1 MPPEETSVTPPAAV
15 PTAPVAPAPI
25 AAPSA
30 ATTPST
36 PAAPPPVAATPV
48 APAAPRS
55 PVVPDADPRVGDPG
69 WLKARIERASE
80 KAKKELR
87 RELKAEKKATR
98 AAGEEAA
105 RVVSAAN
112 AEVAAAKVAV
122 DALLGTIPEADR
134 AAIIKAGNGSA
145 IETLKSFALWQS
157 AKGISQPA
165 IPAPVAPVAAP
176 PAGAAP
182 PAVAP
187 LTPTA
192 GAPLAAPATTT
203 PPGAAPMPPGGP
215 AQPEDHKA
223 VYADLRATNPLVAA
237 QYLNWHRNEIYP
249 DKKLDWK

>member
-1 MPPEETSVTPPAAV
+1 MPPDEVPAVVPPAV
-15 PTAPVAPAPI
+15 PAAPIALAPVAAPAVVPAPAPAPAPAA
-25 AAPSA
+25 AAP
-30 ATTPST
+30 
-36 PAAPPPVAATPV
+36 AP
-48 APAAPRS
+48 APRS
-55 PVVPDADPRVGDPG
+55 PIVPATDPKVGDPG
-69 WLKARIERASE
+69 WLKDRLDRASN

-87 RELKAEKKATR
+87 KELKAEKKATR

-122 DALLGTIPEADR
+122 DALLATIPEADR
-134 AAIIKAGNGSA
+134 AAITKAGNGSA
-145 IETLKSFALWQS
+145 VETLKSFALWQS

-165 IPAPVAPVAAP
+165 APAPAAAPVVAP
-176 PAGAAP
+176 PAGAPP

-187 LTPTA
+187 LTPPA